1 MVDRKTVS
9 EWTGT
14 LKDGAGNM
22 ALQSGSYKGPF
33 TFASRF
39 ESASGTNPEELI
51 AAAHSGCFSMFL
63 SALLSDEG
71 FSPESIKT
79 EATVT
84 LEVLDN
90 GPKITKIHLI
100 CDAKVPEVKEDKFQA
115 LVQKAKD
122 NCPISKALQGVESIK
137 VSATLTA

>member
-1 MVDRKTVS
+1 
-9 EWTGT
+9 
-14 LKDGAGNM
+14 
-22 ALQSGSYKGPF
+22 
-33 TFASRF
+33 
-39 ESASGTNPEELI
+39 
-51 AAAHSGCFSMFL
+51 MFL

-90 GPKITKIHLI
+90 GPKSTKIHLI